1 MARRSCRDGHAG
13 YPEEIPVRREPLI
26 YAPLRVQGL
35 PDSRLRP
42 TAFLWSGP
50 HLQNTDTAHQIVV
63 EGTLGPAI
71 QVVHIL
77 GGAAPSRITRHDLL
91 PDHLVRIEPVEK
103 RRREH
108 DAAEVGLLDERQVDR
123 VEDRIQ
129 PVAVRERGRSAYA
142 VCRARLLDRL
152 SDR

>member
-1 MARRSCRDGHAG
+1 MIWCARSPPIAPVNPGHEPSDEKNGASVHVEMEHAG

-26 YAPLRVQGL
+26 HAPHRVQGL
-35 PDSRLRP
+35 PDIRLRP

-77 GGAAPSRITRHDLL
+77 GGATPSRITRHDLL
-91 PDHLVRIEPVEK
+91 PDHLVRIEP
-103 RRREH
+103 
-108 DAAEVGLLDERQVDR
+108 
-123 VEDRIQ
+123 
-129 PVAVRERGRSAYA
+129 GRSGGGNTT
-142 VCRARLLDRL
+142 RPK
-152 SDR
+152 